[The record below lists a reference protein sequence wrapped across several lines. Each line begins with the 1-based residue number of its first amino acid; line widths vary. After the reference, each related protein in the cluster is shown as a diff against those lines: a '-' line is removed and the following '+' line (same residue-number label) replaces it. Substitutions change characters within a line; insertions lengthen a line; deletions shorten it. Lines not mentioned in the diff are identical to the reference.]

1 METLLIIRSCKV
13 CKYHSKSQKIT
24 ASNVAVPC
32 SISIHSQPVNL
43 LKKIKKN
50 GHESSLEDSVLL
62 LNSSVLPSSTSV
74 QGNQYCTKMTRLTQ
88 RKPPLQ
94 RDSHSQKHKHAPQ
107 LSHTFKHT
115 FPHRSSK
122 LADKQPA
129 LLLKCK
135 SAVVLPFVIDILN
148 ANNLQFSPL
157 IMQCCWYRWNCCW
170 WDFSAPF
177 PKN

>member
-1 METLLIIRSCKV
+1 MKCNVNSTNYLILQV

-43 LKKIKKN
+43 SEKKKN
-50 GHESSLEDSVLL
+50 RHESSLEGSVLL
-62 LNSSVLPSSTSV
+62 LNSCVLPSNTSV
-74 QGNQYCTKMTRLTQ
+74 QKNQYCSQMTRLML

-94 RDSHSQKHKHAPQ
+94 RDGHSQKHKYAPR

-122 LADKQPA
+122 LADRQPA
-129 LLLKCK
+129 LLLSTVCRLVRPISMTSGAEGLHKICTSGK
-135 SAVVLPFVIDILN
+135 KKQRTL
-148 ANNLQFSPL
+148 
-157 IMQCCWYRWNCCW
+157 
-170 WDFSAPF
+170 
-177 PKN
+177 K